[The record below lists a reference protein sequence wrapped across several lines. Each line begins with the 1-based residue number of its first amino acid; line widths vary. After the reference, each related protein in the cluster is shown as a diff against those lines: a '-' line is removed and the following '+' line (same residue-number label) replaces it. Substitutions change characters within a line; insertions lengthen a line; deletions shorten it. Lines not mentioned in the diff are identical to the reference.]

1 MCKILLSI
9 NPEHVQKIMDGNKR
23 YEFRK
28 VDCKRDV
35 SHIMIYSTYPVKMI
49 VGEAS
54 VKRKLVCSPEDMWE
68 RTQAG
73 AGIER
78 EFFNDYYDGCEK
90 AVAFELENVKE
101 FDRPRSLEEY
111 GIRQAPQ
118 SFIYMA
124 N

>member
-9 NPEHVQKIMDGNKR
+9 NPEHVQNIMDGNKR

-78 EFFNDYYDGCEK
+78 EFFNEYYDGCEK

>member
-9 NPEHVQKIMDGNKR
+9 NPEHVQNIMDGNKR

>member
-9 NPEHVQKIMDGNKR
+9 KPEHVRNIMDGNKK

-28 VDCKRDV
+28 VNCKRDV
-35 SHIMIYSTYPVKMI
+35 TRIMIYSTYPVMMVI
-49 VGEAS
+49 GEAS
-54 VKRKLVCSPEDMWE
+54 VKRKLVYPPEDMWE

-78 EFFNDYYDGCEK
+78 EFFNEYYDGCEK